1 MRKRIFVLFAVLLIG
16 FAVRVTVMA
25 GAVMLHPAG
34 FGEHSRRCRHLL
46 KGSLTKIEVLLV

>member
-34 FGEHSRRCRHLL
+34 FGEHSRRRRHLL